1 MDKLCDPS
9 EQKKVQNKLNLR
21 PQAAAAVASSLKE
34 LDSILLELIFADS
47 NNRLKNLTLVLLQSL
62 EKLNRLKEWDS
73 IPPLLYQILGLTKI
87 STCNNSHSHYI
98 LDGIMNF
105 LQTLS
110 ECLENDAKW
119 AMYTSFTHVGTIL
132 RSNPIVPKV
141 LLSILKGNTLDDDQE
156 NFIVTRRKPL
166 RYMRLNCIKLAM
178 GLVLA
183 SSIPRMSAGVLSAIQ
198 DLIVEAEIIRLKR
211 KDSAWFNAFIA
222 VLVAERKGC
231 TMTGLEEKQ
240 LVGEVKRG
248 LDNHVKEDSH
258 ILSCLKQLVDITQER
273 GSGGGSIAEFS
284 TLNQSLVSLGF
295 SLIDSMKKDTLVTG
309 DGCTGASI
317 LSLPSHFSPQS
328 SILLQKAQVST
339 AEIGRQFLV
348 YLFIRVASNDRDD
361 GMMLGISRISCD
373 ESSSKV
379 RRLILQSV
387 FRKFCGMAHNAVVHS
402 LLLCDLV
409 YSEEWSKSVVEKLT
423 KGIYASIS
431 SRGN

>member
-1 MDKLCDPS
+1 
-9 EQKKVQNKLNLR
+9 
-21 PQAAAAVASSLKE
+21 
-34 LDSILLELIFADS
+34 
-47 NNRLKNLTLVLLQSL
+47 
-62 EKLNRLKEWDS
+62 
-73 IPPLLYQILGLTKI
+73 
-87 STCNNSHSHYI
+87 
-98 LDGIMNF
+98 
-105 LQTLS
+105 
-110 ECLENDAKW
+110 
-119 AMYTSFTHVGTIL
+119 
-132 RSNPIVPKV
+132 
-141 LLSILKGNTLDDDQE
+141 
-156 NFIVTRRKPL
+156 
-166 RYMRLNCIKLAM
+166 MRLNCITLAM
-178 GLVLA
+178 ALVLA

-198 DLIVEAEIIRLKR
+198 DLIVEAAIIRLKR

-273 GSGGGSIAEFS
+273 GLGGGSIAEFS

-361 GMMLGISRISCD
+361 GMMLGTSRISCD
-373 ESSSKV
+373 ESSSQV
-379 RRLILQSV
+379 RRSILQSV
-387 FRKFCGMAHNAVVHS
+387 FGKFCGMAPNAVVHS